1 MVEITQKVSALRDRL
16 IAGVSQIPCAV
27 LNGDLQNRLP
37 GNVSFCFD
45 CVEGESLVLLL
56 NAHGICAASGSACT
70 SASLEPSH
78 VLRAI
83 GRSDALAR
91 GALRLSLSK
100 DNSLEEI
107 EEVLWVLP
115 GAVEKLRNKRMS
127 LSMKKPH

>member
-1 MVEITQKVSALRDRL
+1 MK
-16 IAGVSQIPCAV
+16 PK
-27 LNGDLQNRLP
+27 P
-37 GNVSFCFD
+37 G
-45 CVEGESLVLLL
+45 
-56 NAHGICAASGSACT
+56 ATICTSSGSACT

-100 DNSLEEI
+100 DYSLEEI